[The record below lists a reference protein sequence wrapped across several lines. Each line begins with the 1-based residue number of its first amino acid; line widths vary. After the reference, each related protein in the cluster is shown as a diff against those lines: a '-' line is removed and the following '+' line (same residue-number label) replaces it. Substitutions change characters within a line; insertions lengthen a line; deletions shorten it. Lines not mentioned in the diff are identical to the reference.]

1 MWTQGEGTGMAIYA
15 KLIRYV
21 PTDQVNTNNLTTN
34 ATTSQDIGN
43 SST

>member
-1 MWTQGEGTGMAIYA
+1 MWTEGSGTGMAIMA
-15 KLIRYV
+15 KIIRYV
-21 PTDQVNTNNLTTN
+21 PTDQVNTTNMTTN